1 MPSTQ
6 ESNKNPTF
14 GILLTGY
21 LHKQTARHRTR
32 PWERRFT
39 VLTKVGM
46 HWFRRVDGYDMFGEE
61 TGHVMLTDVTS
72 VGPSQEIMGRR
83 EAENLK
89 GSCND
94 LQELEKEEGSP
105 SGKEKVTVYSFIV
118 KSKDGYTR
126 IFRCSS
132 ESERER
138 WIEAITMTI
147 AAIQYSSQKALD
159 AASNDSPPPLRER
172 GETMSGVDF
181 APIGSP
187 FKKPKYLYHSSLGG
201 NCWGGSKAPIPKVVT
216 CGSKVIF
223 ETGSTEKAPWGEA
236 SVLKVSVGGGDA
248 VKIFLSN
255 GGCATI
261 DDKSL
266 EEMAKDNEGYRKKS
280 LTGVELES
288 TKVEVVGM
296 RYPGEPLLVARLD
309 VAVVPEGKAAT
320 KNCFSIV
327 KTGFYAVQPVLLAA
341 FSGAN
346 ILPAQVMPHLSH
358 QNAFAV
364 WAFFAFFD
372 SVSLFFSNFIAKGDA
387 PMTYRVV
394 LKSYEESEAHIFDDS
409 LEAPVPKRFIEGTK
423 NDPPGT
429 AEKRWATTM
438 AWRKREKIDTLILQ
452 PHLYY
457 REIKKCYPH
466 FYCGTDLSNK
476 QICYYERPGYLELK
490 RLEEI
495 GVPTM
500 VWHYNF
506 QTEFCWTYMSTN
518 GEETRTLSG
527 IDVDNVGLYDVKGVV
542 KEFLQAISKISQ
554 EHYPERAGK
563 ICVLNAPSWFSML
576 WNVIKLTLHPNTQKK
591 VFILSQSAAKK
602 TMKTLIEHTRVPT
615 EYGGDLKFT
624 DEAPTVN
631 KDFYGP
637 LGKEKE
643 RARYCSEY
651 EVALDDYI
659 RRLNEKQKL
668 PLPPDVA
675 FEREDVIISKEDY
688 LKAYEHGWEKYKSQL
703 HLPKS
708 QWDPEGWPGMLFTKK

>member
-1 MPSTQ
+1 
-6 ESNKNPTF
+6 
-14 GILLTGY
+14 
-21 LHKQTARHRTR
+21 
-32 PWERRFT
+32 
-39 VLTKVGM
+39 M
-46 HWFRRVDGYDMFGEE
+46 HWFRRTDGYDMFGEE

-72 VGPSQEIMGRR
+72 VGPHQE
-83 EAENLK
+83 ELSASYADTLFSSN
-89 GSCND
+89 ND
-94 LQELEKEEGSP
+94 LVELAEKREHKPPSP
-105 SGKEKVTVYSFIV
+105 TPNDASSNTKITVYSFVV

-147 AAIQYSSQKALD
+147 AAIQYSEQKAKD
-159 AASNDSPPPLRER
+159 TTSESPTLLER
-172 GETMSGVDF
+172 KETITG
-181 APIGSP
+181 
-187 FKKPKYLYHSSLGG
+187 
-201 NCWGGSKAPIPKVVT
+201 VVT
-216 CGSKVIF
+216 CGSKLVF
-223 ETGSTEKAPWGEA
+223 ETGSSSSQAPWGEA
-236 SVLKVSVGGGDA
+236 SLLTVSAGNFDSL
-248 VKIFLSN
+248 KIFLSN
-255 GGCATI
+255 GGCTTLDAKQLKSMA
-261 DDKSL
+261 DANKSHSGKSL
-266 EEMAKDNEGYRKKS
+266 D
-280 LTGVELES
+280 GVGLES
-288 TKVEVVGM
+288 EKVEVVGM
-296 RYPGEPLLVARLD
+296 RYPGDPLLVARLD
-309 VAVVPEGKAAT
+309 VAVVSEGKT
-320 KNCFSIV
+320 RPPNSFSIV

-341 FSGAN
+341 FSTAN
-346 ILPAQVMPHLSH
+346 ILPQIMPRLSH

-372 SVSLFFSNFIAKGDA
+372 SVSLLLSKFVVKNDK

-438 AWRKREKIDTLILQ
+438 AWRKRENVDTIILQ
-452 PHLYY
+452 PHAYY

-466 FYCGTDLSNK
+466 FYCRTDLSNQ
-476 QICYYERPGYLELK
+476 QIAYYERPGYLELK

-500 VWHYNF
+500 VWHYTF
-506 QTEFCWTYMSTN
+506 QIEFCWTYMSMA

-527 IDVDNVGLYDVKGVV
+527 VDVDNVGLYDLKGVV
-542 KEFLQAISKISQ
+542 KEFLGAISKISQ

-591 VFILSQSAAKK
+591 VFILSASAAKK
-602 TMKTLIEHTRVPT
+602 TMKTLIEHSSVPV
-615 EYGGDLKFT
+615 EYGGILKFG
-624 DEAPTVN
+624 DDDPTTS

-643 RARYCSEY
+643 KARYCSEF
-651 EVALDDYI
+651 EVATDDYI

-688 LKAYEHGWEKYKSQL
+688 LKAYEPGWESYKSQL
-703 HLPKS
+703 HLPRG
-708 QWDPEGWPGMLFTKK
+708 QWDPEGWPGMLFKKK